1 MASIVNRSAFTVTV
15 SGHRDKEK
23 HTRKFL
29 YAKLKDAEAYM
40 RALIEQ
46 GLTPDITQAED
57 TFQVKVIRKRHKD
70 QFKTLKTLAEAE
82 TFVKRIGSEEDQG
95 LFRDYTKAAQVTTAD
110 LIRRYIEE
118 ECPALK
124 GGASS
129 WLN

>member
-15 SGHRDKEK
+15 PGHRDKK
-23 HTRKFL
+23 KYTRTFV
-29 YAKLKDAEAYM
+29 YGKLKDAEAYM

-57 TFQVKVIRKRHKD
+57 TFQVKAIRKRHKD

-95 LFRDYTKAAQVTTAD
+95 LFRVYTKAAQVTTAD

-118 ECPALK
+118 ECLALK
-124 GGASS
+124 GGDSS
-129 WLN
+129 